1 MTSILILDKHKV
13 EQKILRLA
21 WQIYEKHAAEKS
33 IILFG
38 IKNRGFQ
45 LAELLAQKLQ
55 AISDLEVE
63 VGSIR
68 MNKRNPVHDE
78 ITLSHEP
85 EYWKSRP
92 IVIVDDVT
100 NSGQTL
106 MYALKPFMGELLSQ
120 LHIAVLVD
128 RAHKKFPI
136 SPDFVGLSLSTTLQE
151 HITLNMDEGQVYLS

>member
-1 MTSILILDKHKV
+1 MTSTLILDKLKV

-21 WQIYEKHAAEKS
+21 WQIFEKHASEKR
-33 IILFG
+33 IMLFG

-45 LAELLAQKLQ
+45 LAELLAEKLRI
-55 AISDLEVE
+55 ISDLEVE

-85 EYWKSRP
+85 DFWKSLP
-92 IVIVDDVT
+92 IVIVDDVA

-136 SPDFVGLSLSTTLQE
+136 SPDFVGLTLSTTLQE
-151 HITLNMDEGQVYLS
+151 HISLNMEEGQVYLS

>member
-1 MTSILILDKHKV
+1 MSSTLILDKQKV

-21 WQIYEKHAAEKS
+21 WQIFEKHASENK
-33 IILFG
+33 IMLFG
-38 IKNRGFQ
+38 IKNRGLQ
-45 LAELLAQKLQ
+45 LAELLAEKLR
-55 AISDLEVE
+55 AISDLEVV

-85 EYWKSRP
+85 DFWKSLP
-92 IVIVDDVT
+92 IVIVDDVA

-120 LHIAVLVD
+120 LHMAVLVD

-136 SPDFVGLSLSTTLQE
+136 SPDFVGLSLATTLQE
-151 HITLNMDEGQVYLS
+151 HIELRMEEGQVYLT

>member
-1 MTSILILDKHKV
+1 MSATLILDAQKV

-21 WQIYEKHAAEKS
+21 WQIFEKHASEKK
-33 IILFG
+33 IFLFG

-45 LAELLAQKLQ
+45 LAEMLAEKLRS
-55 AISDLEVE
+55 ISDLEVE
-63 VGSIR
+63 VGFIR
-68 MNKRNPVHDE
+68 INKRNPVHDD

-85 EYWKSRP
+85 EHWQHLP
-92 IVIVDDVT
+92 LVLVDDVA

-106 MYALKPFMGELLSQ
+106 MYALKPFMGVLIQQ

-128 RAHKKFPI
+128 RAHKKFPV

-151 HITLNMDEGQVYLS
+151 HIELRMDEGQVYLK